1 MKRVFFKV
9 LLFLLPLVFLI
20 YLIPIE
26 RRQRF
31 VQLKEDCSWR
41 GIWLFDRVHHD
52 HNPIDVAFFGS
63 SKTINGIMD
72 EGIGKQLNLPS
83 VHVVNFGYCRYGVNL
98 YYVLLKEILRSKK
111 PKILFLEVRGEENR
125 YSHPVFP
132 YIADANDI
140 FLATPFF
147 NRDLVRDYFDSFLY
161 RLKLLKVQY
170 FKKDSVTHFHNGDFG
185 YMGSGDTAS
194 KAFMEKV
201 KLEHSR
207 PAIQLDPLVRY
218 LYMTYPNHYL
228 KKLSE
233 ICIENHI
240 RLIFLYFPEY
250 CSLVNEPPEMTTYRK
265 YGDVLIPPDEIF
277 NDPDN
282 WGDEAHLN
290 RAGAKKLSEWVAGQI
305 RKNRVDLFPS
315 ISPHKISW

>member
-1 MKRVFFKV
+1 MKRIFFNV

-20 YLIPIE
+20 YLIPFD
-26 RRQRF
+26 RRQQF
-31 VQLKEDCSWR
+31 IQLKEDCSWR
-41 GIWLFDRVHHD
+41 GIWLFDRVHHND
-52 HNPIDVAFFGS
+52 NPIDVVFFGS

-72 EGIGKQLNLPS
+72 ETIEKQLNLPS
-83 VHVVNFGYCRYGVNL
+83 VHVVNLGYCRYGVNI
-98 YYVLLKEILRSKK
+98 YSVLLKEILRSKN
-111 PKILFLEVRGEENR
+111 PKLLFLEVRGEENR

-161 RLKLLKVQY
+161 RLKLFKVQY
-170 FKKDSVTHFHNGDFG
+170 FKKDSVAHFRTGDFG

-194 KAFMEKV
+194 KAFMKKV
-201 KLEHSR
+201 KLEHNK
-207 PAIQLDPLVRY
+207 PAIQLKPLERY
-218 LYMTYPNHYL
+218 FYMMYPNRYL

-233 ICIENHI
+233 LCIENHI
-240 RLIFLYFPEY
+240 KLIFLYFPEY
-250 CSLVNEPPEMTTYRK
+250 CSYVNEPLEMNTYRK
-265 YGDVLIPPDEIF
+265 YGDVLIPPHEIF

-290 RAGAKKLSEWVAGQI
+290 RAGAKKLSGWVAGQI
-305 RKNRVDLFPS
+305 RKKMKSF
-315 ISPHKISW
+315 